1 MLMQIKTNGATDLI
15 INLTTDNV
23 EYVQDMLKMVE
34 NNIVAVKS
42 DYYGATQVE
51 LESTL
56 TVGKHIKFKGSDG
69 SYGEVKPDLIISA
82 GESDDVLKNYE
93 ALPMETLL
101 SVKEQLKKLQDTNA
115 SLKKENE
122 YIKATVERLEA
133 ALKEEV
139 N

>member
-42 DYYGATQVE
+42 DYYGATEVE

-56 TVGKHIKFKGSDG
+56 TVGKHVKFKGND

-93 ALPMETLL
+93 ALPMESLL

-122 YIKATVERLEA
+122 YVKATAERLEA
-133 ALKEEV
+133 AYQAEGE
-139 N
+139 

>member
-1 MLMQIKTNGATDLI
+1 MQIKTNGATDLI

-42 DYYGATQVE
+42 DYYGATEVE

-56 TVGKHIKFKGSDG
+56 TVGKHIKFSGND

-115 SLKKENE
+115 SLKKEND
-122 YIKATVERLEA
+122 YLKATVERLEA
-133 ALKEEV
+133 ADQAEED
-139 N
+139 

>member
-42 DYYGATQVE
+42 DYYGATEVE
-51 LESTL
+51 LESIL

-69 SYGEVKPDLIISA
+69 YNEVKPDLIISA

-101 SVKEQLKKLQDTNA
+101 SVKEQLKKLQDTNT

-122 YIKATVERLEA
+122 YLKATVERLEA
-133 ALKEEV
+133 TLQEEV
-139 N
+139 T

>member
-15 INLTTDNV
+15 INLATDNV

-34 NNIVAVKS
+34 NNIVAIKS
-42 DYYGATQVE
+42 DYYGATEVE

-56 TVGKHIKFKGSDG
+56 TVGKHIKFKGND

-82 GESDDVLKNYE
+82 GESDNVLKNYE
-93 ALPMETLL
+93 ALPMESLL

-115 SLKKENE
+115 SLKKEND
-122 YIKATVERLEA
+122 YLKNTIERLEA
-133 ALKEEV
+133 ADQAEDE
-139 N
+139 

>member
-1 MLMQIKTNGATDLI
+1 MKYHPT
-15 INLTTDNV
+15 
-23 EYVQDMLKMVE
+23 Y
-34 NNIVAVKS
+34 S
-42 DYYGATQVE
+42 DYYGATVVE

-56 TVGKHIKFKGSDG
+56 TVGKHIKFKGNND
-69 SYGEVKPDLIISA
+69 SYGEVKPDIIVSA

-101 SVKEQLKKLQDTNA
+101 SVKEQLKKLQETNA

-122 YIKATVERLEA
+122 YLKATVERLEA
-133 ALKEEV
+133 TLQEDV

>member
-1 MLMQIKTNGATDLI
+1 MQIKTNGATDLI

-42 DYYGATQVE
+42 DYYGATEVE

-56 TVGKHIKFKGSDG
+56 NVGKHIKFKGSDG
-69 SYGEVKPDLIISA
+69 YNEAKPDLIISA

-93 ALPMETLL
+93 AIPMETLL

-115 SLKKENE
+115 SLKKEND
-122 YIKATVERLEA
+122 YLKTTVERLEA
-133 ALKEEV
+133 ALQEEV